1 MTFLLLIALLLAGC
15 RGNANLWTVE
25 SNRRPFIFTRSA
37 STFTQRRSNAFAVRG
52 GAILQQQGDKDA
64 SSTQAKKDVNKNGND
79 AGKDDDDED
88 EVEATPAKTSSSH
101 KPVPVTIQTATGHK
115 VLDHTLELTVN
126 RSRDIASLKDSIRRQ
141 LPGRPPVA
149 TMELV
154 CRGKRLTDNTIVDEL
169 VDDEED
175 DDDDDED
182 DEERNSFGL
191 VLQLD
196 MVPPI
201 DPKFLPQ
208 LQQEIPHWTTAEL
221 LEAYAA
227 NEAVLYQNAAT
238 LFPPRSKSDRTTSED
253 DEDEEEHS
261 NVDTNDAQMLIA
273 EQIRQQAERIHTQ
286 WKTDLLTSSK
296 SKQLLADPV
305 APSEQSSLQATQ
317 VRGQRVRQ
325 VAVTGVSTS
334 LKLQLQRQFNI
345 DWAVSIRSFCLFLF
359 FGWFGGKTP
368 TSRAILLLGAP
379 AVFVLQA
386 RQVQL
391 VIKQI
396 LYFVLLKPPG
406 IVLSLLPA
414 PQQMILV
421 VATKT
426 ADAMERIY
434 GPDEL
439 GGDTISERIRTR
451 TSASPRI
458 DVPLKKLSSSSSL
471 SDNEL
476 DNFVESLISEVDD
489 DDEDDNEDSES
500 DGDDDDDDEE

>member
-1 MTFLLLIALLLAGC
+1 MVTILRIVVLLLAYTASVK
-15 RGNANLWTVE
+15 RWKVE
-25 SNRRPFIFTRSA
+25 SYRPFLSRATPTFTRTTA
-37 STFTQRRSNAFAVRG
+37 WAIRG
-52 GAILQQQGDKDA
+52 GAILQEIDNVDDA
-64 SSTQAKKDVNKNGND
+64 TKEEAEETKEVDENE
-79 AGKDDDDED
+79 DDE
-88 EVEATPAKTSSSH
+88 EEEEEEAIKTNPAKRKTSSSH

-115 VLDHTLELTVN
+115 VLDHSLELTVN

-149 TMELV
+149 TMELIW
-154 CRGKRLTDNTIVDEL
+154 RGKRLSDTTIVDEM
-169 VDDEED
+169 VDDEIE
-175 DDDDDED
+175 DDDED
-182 DEERNSFGL
+182 EEERDSFGL

-227 NEAVLYQNAAT
+227 NEAALYQNAAT
-238 LFPPRSKSDRTTSED
+238 LFPSRSSKDTSDNIVEED
-253 DEDEEEHS
+253 NQDQQEHS
-261 NVDTNDAQMLIA
+261 NAETKDTNSITDMFIS
-273 EQIRQQAERIHTQ
+273 EQIRQQAERIHAQ
-286 WKTDLLTSSK
+286 WKKDLITSSK
-296 SKQLLADPV
+296 SQQLLADPI

-325 VAVTGVSTS
+325 LAATSVRTS

-345 DWAVSIRSFCLFLF
+345 DWASSIRSFCLFLF
-359 FGWFGGKTP
+359 FGWFGGRTP

-391 VIKQI
+391 IIKQV
-396 LYFVLLKPPG
+396 LYFLLMKPPG

-414 PQQMILV
+414 PQQKILV
-421 VATKT
+421 VAIQT

-434 GPDEL
+434 GPDKL
-439 GGDTISERIRTR
+439 GGDKISERIRER
-451 TSASPRI
+451 KSASRI
-458 DVPLKKLSSSSSL
+458 DVPLKKLAASPPL

-476 DNFVESLISEVDD
+476 DDFVESLISEVDD
-489 DDEDDNEDSES
+489 DEEDEEDSES
-500 DGDDDDDDEE
+500 SEDEE